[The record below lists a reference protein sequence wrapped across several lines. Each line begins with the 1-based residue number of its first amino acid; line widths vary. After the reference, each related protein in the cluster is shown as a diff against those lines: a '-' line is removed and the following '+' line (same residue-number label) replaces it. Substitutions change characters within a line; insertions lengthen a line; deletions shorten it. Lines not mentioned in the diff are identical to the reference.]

1 MELLVALIVVI
12 TLVTGVFIGIVVY
25 DLIDRKAAK
34 EEIKRASAD
43 SVELVKS
50 IQDAHNSVAQQ
61 IVAIQDR
68 LQAQEMRGMK
78 K

>member
-12 TLVTGVFIGIVVY
+12 TLVTGVFIGIIVY
-25 DLIDRKAAK
+25 DLIDRKAAR
-34 EEIKRASAD
+34 EEIKKAKVE
-43 SVELVKS
+43 SVALVGS
-50 IQDAHNSVAQQ
+50 IQDAHNSMAQQ